1 MANVDELIRKL
12 VNKGVD
18 VAELLLDALSVVD
31 PQEGIRERIR
41 LAEEY
46 LEEARQYVDK
56 GDAVQAS
63 GKAYKAAEEVIKALA
78 EKFNTPE
85 YQEFVKVGRWYT
97 YLLGMASKTLANRLG
112 YWVVDGWNA
121 AYDLHVWGFHERKYS
136 VEYVKIGIARVEE
149 LVREARK
156 VLQ

>member
-63 GKAYKAAEEVIKALA
+63 GKAYKAAEEVIK
-78 EKFNTPE
+78 
-85 YQEFVKVGRWYT
+85 
-97 YLLGMASKTLANRLG
+97 
-112 YWVVDGWNA
+112 
-121 AYDLHVWGFHERKYS
+121 H
-136 VEYVKIGIARVEE
+136 
-149 LVREARK
+149 
-156 VLQ
+156 